1 MFTKLKPARTQAES
15 PTPTTIVCDF
25 DSLMSE
31 SVGFKFQNKTYVVAA
46 LDLENYMQVT
56 LAYKRLMEMI
66 SQRSEGESLDMETVY
81 GKYYDLVHPLA
92 PTFAYEDLKKLPFP
106 LLNHLMNLILR
117 QIAGDPTLFD
127 GSSSPEKKNSLNP
140 LRAS

>member
-1 MFTKLKPARTQAES
+1 MFTKLKPARTQAGS

-25 DSLMSE
+25 DALMSA
-31 SVGFKFQNKTYVVAA
+31 SVGFKFQNKTYRLAT

-56 LAYKRLMEMI
+56 LAYKSLMEMI
-66 SQRSEGESLDMETVY
+66 SQRAEGQQLDMENVY
-81 GKYYDLVHPLA
+81 SKYYDLVHPLA

-117 QIAGDPTLFD
+117 QIAGDPSLFD
-127 GSSSPEKKNSLNP
+127 GTDEKKNSLNP
-140 LRAS
+140 NPLRAS